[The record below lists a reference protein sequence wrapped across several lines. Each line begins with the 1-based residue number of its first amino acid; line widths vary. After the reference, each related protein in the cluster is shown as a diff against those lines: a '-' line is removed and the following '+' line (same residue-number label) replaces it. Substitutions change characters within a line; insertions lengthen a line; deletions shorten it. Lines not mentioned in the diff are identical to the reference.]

1 MNYEELLKKNTE
13 LSNENTK
20 LKMMSNIQRDEYI
33 DIYKRL
39 KKYNDELVAK
49 NNELLNLNILLK
61 SEIISIKKEMFTP
74 PLLRL

>member
-13 LSNENTK
+13 LTNEITK
-20 LKMMSNIQRDEYI
+20 LKIMSNIQRDEYI

-39 KKYNDELVAK
+39 KKYNHELTTK
-49 NNELLNLNILLK
+49 NNELINLNSQLK
-61 SEIISIKKEMFTP
+61 SEILSIKMEMLNP